1 MKVHKEGT
9 GLLLTL
15 FTILFIVNI
24 TLYHTVGKGMLF
36 YSVAFVSTVLFL
48 LVLNFFRSPF
58 RRFPY
63 DSEGLVIAPA
73 DGTIV
78 AIEEV
83 MENEILHKKCL
94 QISIFMSIF
103 NVHANWFPVNGTVK
117 HVSHQ
122 NGRFMAAY
130 LPKSSTENERSA
142 VVITT
147 RNGVD
152 VLARQ
157 IAGAMARR
165 IVTYAK
171 PGEKCHVDEQMGFI
185 KFGSRVDVYL
195 PVGTEVLIEMDQKV
209 TGNQTRIRKHIP
221 NTITCLSLLSGCV
234 ASVMA
239 LHGNLL
245 SALIWIIIAAV
256 FDFCDGFAARLLK
269 AYSPMGKEL
278 DSLSDMV
285 SFGFAPGMVVY
296 WLLGEAS
303 TALPFGSLNTY
314 IPYLAFVIPTF
325 SGLRLAKFNID
336 ERQTTSFIGL
346 PVPAHALF
354 WASAGYSVLPVVHA
368 NEGLFVLV
376 TVILAFITSLL
387 LVSEIPMFSL
397 KVKSLAWKGNELR
410 YILIAC
416 AIIFVALWGFL
427 GISGTIL
434 LYIVLSIFNKKG

>member
-15 FTILFIVNI
+15 FTLIFIVNV
-24 TLYHTVGKGMLF
+24 TLYYTASKGLF
-36 YSVAFVSTVLFL
+36 YTVTFFTTAFFL
-48 LVLNFFRSPF
+48 LILNFFRSPY

-83 MENEILHKKCL
+83 MENEILHKQCL

-103 NVHANWFPVNGTVK
+103 NVHANWFPVNGMVK

-147 RNGVD
+147 KQGVD

-171 PGEKCHVDEQMGFI
+171 VGDSCHVDEQMGFI

-195 PVGTEVLIEMDQKV
+195 PVGTEVLVEMDQKV
-209 TGNQTRIRKHIP
+209 TGNQTPI
-221 NTITCLSLLSGCV
+221 
-234 ASVMA
+234 
-239 LHGNLL
+239 
-245 SALIWIIIAAV
+245 
-256 FDFCDGFAARLLK
+256 ARLSK
-269 AYSPMGKEL
+269 
-278 DSLSDMV
+278 
-285 SFGFAPGMVVY
+285 
-296 WLLGEAS
+296 
-303 TALPFGSLNTY
+303 
-314 IPYLAFVIPTF
+314 
-325 SGLRLAKFNID
+325 
-336 ERQTTSFIGL
+336 
-346 PVPAHALF
+346 
-354 WASAGYSVLPVVHA
+354 
-368 NEGLFVLV
+368 
-376 TVILAFITSLL
+376 
-387 LVSEIPMFSL
+387 
-397 KVKSLAWKGNELR
+397 
-410 YILIAC
+410 
-416 AIIFVALWGFL
+416 
-427 GISGTIL
+427 
-434 LYIVLSIFNKKG
+434 

>member
-83 MENEILHKKCL
+83 MENE
-94 QISIFMSIF
+94 
-103 NVHANWFPVNGTVK
+103 
-117 HVSHQ
+117 
-122 NGRFMAAY
+122 RFMAAY

-209 TGNQTRIRKHIP
+209 TGNQTPI
-221 NTITCLSLLSGCV
+221 
-234 ASVMA
+234 
-239 LHGNLL
+239 
-245 SALIWIIIAAV
+245 
-256 FDFCDGFAARLLK
+256 ARLSK
-269 AYSPMGKEL
+269 
-278 DSLSDMV
+278 
-285 SFGFAPGMVVY
+285 
-296 WLLGEAS
+296 
-303 TALPFGSLNTY
+303 
-314 IPYLAFVIPTF
+314 
-325 SGLRLAKFNID
+325 
-336 ERQTTSFIGL
+336 
-346 PVPAHALF
+346 
-354 WASAGYSVLPVVHA
+354 
-368 NEGLFVLV
+368 
-376 TVILAFITSLL
+376 
-387 LVSEIPMFSL
+387 
-397 KVKSLAWKGNELR
+397 
-410 YILIAC
+410 
-416 AIIFVALWGFL
+416 
-427 GISGTIL
+427 
-434 LYIVLSIFNKKG
+434 

>member
-152 VLARQ
+152 VLAR
-157 IAGAMARR
+157 

-209 TGNQTRIRKHIP
+209 TGNQTPI
-221 NTITCLSLLSGCV
+221 
-234 ASVMA
+234 
-239 LHGNLL
+239 
-245 SALIWIIIAAV
+245 
-256 FDFCDGFAARLLK
+256 ARLSK
-269 AYSPMGKEL
+269 
-278 DSLSDMV
+278 
-285 SFGFAPGMVVY
+285 
-296 WLLGEAS
+296 
-303 TALPFGSLNTY
+303 
-314 IPYLAFVIPTF
+314 
-325 SGLRLAKFNID
+325 
-336 ERQTTSFIGL
+336 
-346 PVPAHALF
+346 
-354 WASAGYSVLPVVHA
+354 
-368 NEGLFVLV
+368 
-376 TVILAFITSLL
+376 
-387 LVSEIPMFSL
+387 
-397 KVKSLAWKGNELR
+397 
-410 YILIAC
+410 
-416 AIIFVALWGFL
+416 
-427 GISGTIL
+427 
-434 LYIVLSIFNKKG
+434 